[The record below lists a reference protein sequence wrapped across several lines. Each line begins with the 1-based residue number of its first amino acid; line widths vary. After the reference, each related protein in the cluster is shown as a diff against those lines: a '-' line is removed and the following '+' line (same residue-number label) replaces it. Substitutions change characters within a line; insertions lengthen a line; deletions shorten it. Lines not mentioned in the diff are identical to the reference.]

1 MTVASPSN
9 LYADLDVQ
17 AELDAPLAGQTWFG
31 IGGCA
36 DLLIRPASVE
46 ALAMLARRCRRDGIP
61 LRVLGSGANL
71 LVDDEGVDGVVVK
84 LDHETFRR
92 VEFNADGLVER
103 MRVSGGASMERL
115 VQECA
120 RRGLR
125 GIEAM
130 AGIPASL
137 GGAIRMNAGGKFG
150 AIGDAVDAVA
160 VIGDDGELRV
170 FRRDELEFRYRSTN
184 LPSGTIVWA
193 SLRVT
198 PDDPVACRE
207 RVKEIFAYKKSTQPM
222 SANSAGCMFRNP
234 LMPDGSRESA
244 GRLIDRAGLKGLR
257 VGSAFVSPEHG
268 NFLAVDR
275 GDGRGRGRTDDLRA
289 LVERVQDS
297 VERAFG
303 VRLETEVVF
312 WRRGEAPGG
321 HP

>member
-1 MTVASPSN
+1 MIVTSPSN

-17 AELDAPLAGQTWFG
+17 AELDAPLGPHTWFG
-31 IGGCA
+31 IGGSA
-36 DLLIRPASVE
+36 DLLIRPNTLE
-46 ALAMLARRCRRDGIP
+46 ALSALARRCRRDGMP

-84 LDHETFRR
+84 LDTEAFRR
-92 VEFNADGLVER
+92 VEFNADGGIER
-103 MRVSGGASMERL
+103 MRVHGGASMERL

-125 GIEAM
+125 GLEPM
-130 AGIPASL
+130 SGIPASL

-160 VIGDDGELRV
+160 VVGEDGELRV
-170 FRRDELEFRYRSTN
+170 YPRSELEFGYRSTN
-184 LPSGTIVWA
+184 LPSGTIAWA
-193 SLRVT
+193 SLRVE
-198 PDDPVACRE
+198 PDDPIACRD

-234 LMPDGSRESA
+234 VMPDGTRESA
-244 GRLIDRAGLKGLR
+244 GRLIDRAGLKGHR
-257 VGSAFVSPEHG
+257 VGSAFVSTEHG

-275 GDGRGRGRTDDLRA
+275 GDAGRLGRTDDLRA
-289 LVERVQDS
+289 LVDHVQRA

-312 WRRGEAPGG
+312 WRRGESHGG
-321 HP
+321 HS